1 MPKIDEHGVEW
12 FNEDDLAQFR
22 GCADEPNFDR
32 FVERF
37 GGCRFDTLH
46 PNPMVQNADY
56 IFERDKTLIELK
68 TLETEVGN
76 TVQFR
81 EKMTVLNRRMYAKHG
96 KTPLA
101 LDPVVTADYLKS
113 FIDLYRPPLARIA
126 KKANAQIKTTKAS
139 FGYEDYKGILLI
151 INDGLK
157 ELPPRFVLATLGRI
171 LNGSCS
177 SIRALIYLTNH
188 YVVIPGD
195 EYGRVLWIP
204 LYADENDDELVSF
217 VNRLGKCWFDYCEE
231 MGQPSD
237 DRQAGPDIS
246 IVGSRAAGSK
256 FPVA

>member
-1 MPKIDEHGVEW
+1 M
-12 FNEDDLAQFR
+12 
-22 GCADEPNFDR
+22 
-32 FVERF
+32 
-37 GGCRFDTLH
+37 
-46 PNPMVQNADY
+46 
-56 IFERDKTLIELK
+56 
-68 TLETEVGN
+68 
-76 TVQFR
+76 
-81 EKMTVLNRRMYAKHG
+81 
-96 KTPLA
+96 
-101 LDPVVTADYLKS
+101 TADYLKN
-113 FIDLYRPPLARIA
+113 FIDLYRSPLARIA
-126 KKANAQIKTTKAS
+126 KKANAQIKSTKAN

-217 VNRLGKCWFDYCEE
+217 VNRLGKYWFDYCEE

-256 FPVA
+256 FPIA

>member
-22 GCADEPNFDR
+22 GCADEPTFDR
-32 FVERF
+32 FVGRV

-46 PNPMVQNADY
+46 PKPEVQNADC
-56 IFERDKTLIELK
+56 IFEHDKVLVELK

-76 TVQFR
+76 APQFR
-81 EKMTVLNRRMYAKHG
+81 EKMTVLSRRIYAKHG
-96 KTPLA
+96 KTPLS
-101 LDPVVTADYLKS
+101 LDPIVTADYLKG

-126 KKANAQIKTTKAS
+126 KKANAQIKSTKTN
-139 FGYEDYKGILLI
+139 FGYANYNGILLL
-151 INDGLK
+151 INDSLK

-177 SIRALIYLTNH
+177 SIRALVYLTNH

-195 EYGRVLWIP
+195 EYGRVLWVP
-204 LYADENDDELVSF
+204 LYADENDDDLVSF
-217 VNRLGKCWFDYCEE
+217 VNELGKSWFDYCEE
-231 MGQPSD
+231 LGQPSD
-237 DRQAGPDIS
+237 NRRAGPDIS

-256 FPVA
+256 FPIA